1 MTTFTDIDSYIS
13 LQQEHIQP
21 LLETLRQ
28 TIKTAAPDAKEV
40 ISYNM
45 PAFQQDGGVL
55 VYFAAYKAH
64 IGFYPTGSGIE
75 HFKDELD
82 GFNWS
87 KGAIQF
93 PIDKPMP
100 LALVKR
106 IVKFRIKMN
115 KEKAMAKA
123 AAKNNK
129 KKTNDRGL

>member
-1 MTTFTDIDSYIS
+1 LNTFTDIDSYIS
-13 LQQEHIQP
+13 LQQEHTQP

-55 VYFAAYKAH
+55 VYFAVYKAH
-64 IGFYPTGSGIE
+64 IGFYPTVAGIE

-106 IVKFRIKMN
+106 IVMFRIKMN
-115 KEKAMAKA
+115 KEKAMSKA